1 MSKLSLHGYQ
11 HKAVKFA
18 IENPI
23 SYNSCDMGLGK
34 TAIALNWIKHVL
46 TKIDGG
52 VLVIAPLR
60 TVHSTWPEEIEKWAP
75 GLTHTILHGSMRDVD
90 IRKKRDIYLVNFE
103 GLDWL
108 LNSLKAI
115 FKKGDPLPFRG
126 MVIDEGSMLKSRT
139 SKRFE
144 IMKIMTDVSPDYKLI
159 LSGTPAPNGL
169 HELWPQYFLLDKGW
183 RLGRN
188 ITTFRSKYLVQIDT
202 KGRVWGLQP
211 GAEDR
216 IHKAIADITFR
227 LDGDDYLE
235 MPERIDNIIKLV
247 LPPKVMKK
255 YKELEREFFLT
266 LEDGSIVEAETAPVL
281 GMKLRQFV
289 QGALYKGTAEDAVK
303 GRRDFE
309 VFHKEKL
316 KALTGIMDEAN
327 GQGVLCAIQFRFELE
342 MILEKYP
349 GTPVIA
355 SGTTV
360 EQATDY
366 IKRWNKGEIPLL
378 LCHPASISHG
388 VNLQAGSHIIV
399 WFGMTWSLE
408 QYLQFNARLY
418 RQGQK
423 YAVIIHHLIAK
434 GTIDERVL
442 RALKGKFKTQKSLL
456 DYLREVTN
464 WR

>member
-1 MSKLSLHGYQ
+1 MSKLKLHGYQ
-11 HKAVKFA
+11 HKAIKFA

-23 SYNSCDMGLGK
+23 SYCACDMGTGK

-75 GLTHTILHGSMRDVD
+75 GLTYSMLHGSMRDVD
-90 IRKKRDIYLVNFE
+90 LRKKRDIYIVNFE

-144 IMKIMTDVSPDYKLI
+144 IMSIMTDVSPDFKLI

-188 ITTFRSKYLVQIDT
+188 ITTFRSKYLVQIDM

-216 IHKAIADITFR
+216 IHKAIVDITFR

-235 MPERIDNIIKLV
+235 MPERIDNIIKLD

-266 LEDGSIVEAETAPVL
+266 LEDDSIVEAETASTL
-281 GMKLRQFV
+281 GIKLRQFV
-289 QGALYKGTAEDAVK
+289 QGALYKGTAADAVK

-316 KALTGIMDEAN
+316 KALIGIMDEAN

-349 GTPVIA
+349 NTPVIA

-360 EQATDY
+360 DEATDY

-399 WFGMTWSLE
+399 WYGMTWSLE
-408 QYLQFNARLY
+408 QYMQFNARLF

-423 YAVIIHHLIAK
+423 HAVIVHHLIAK
-434 GTIDERVL
+434 GTIDGRVL
-442 RALKGKFKTQKSLL
+442 RVITGKYKTQKSLL
-456 DYLREVTN
+456 DYLRDVTN